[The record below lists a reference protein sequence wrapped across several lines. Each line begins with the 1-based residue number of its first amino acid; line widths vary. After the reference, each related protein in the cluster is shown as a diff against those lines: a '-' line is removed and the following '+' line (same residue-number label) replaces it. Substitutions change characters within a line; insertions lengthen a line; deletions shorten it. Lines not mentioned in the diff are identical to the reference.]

1 LARGALGRRRRFQPK
16 AIQDLL
22 DHWPFPDG
30 RKRLDQPSRYIT
42 GQRCL
47 TSGNSFCASIDRSS
61 AVNLGSQVSAVGR
74 PPPVVRP
81 ISTPDS

>member
-1 LARGALGRRRRFQPK
+1 MRIGLAVVGEAHLH
-16 AIQDLL
+16 DC
-22 DHWPFPDG
+22 
-30 RKRLDQPSRYIT
+30 KRLDQPSRYIT